1 MESRIFGVD
10 KHLTMNFLAKL
21 ILKFLKTANL
31 KELSKHQ
38 NTNIKIGNF
47 CDFKFYNGYKN
58 ISFGKDINV
67 RDNCHFLVGKNAS
80 LKIENNVFFN
90 NNCSINCLDSIEI
103 GENTLFG
110 ESVKLYDHNH
120 EYHAKPSFVVEHQK
134 FTLGAIKIGKNCWL
148 GSNVI
153 VLKGVTIGDNTIIGA
168 GCVVHKDVP
177 ANSTIVNN
185 QEHKYFS
192 NGQ

>member
-1 MESRIFGVD
+1 MMSI
-10 KHLTMNFLAKL
+10 LAKL
-21 ILKFLKTANL
+21 ILKILKKTNL

-103 GENTLFG
+103 GENTLIG

-120 EYHAKPSFVVEHQK
+120 EYTSSPNFKVEHQK
-134 FTLGAIKIGKNCWL
+134 FTTAPVKIGKNCWL

-153 VLKGVTIGDNTIIGA
+153 VIKGVTIGDNTIIGA
-168 GCVVHKDVP
+168 GCVIHKDVP
-177 ANSTIVNN
+177 ANSVIINKQEQIV
-185 QEHKYFS
+185 KS
-192 NGQ
+192 T